1 MSETVLVAILSL
13 VGTFGGSLLGII
25 AANKLMN
32 YRLNKVEECNKHQD
46 EHLEEHNKRIFIV
59 EGQVV
64 ELQHDVKDI
73 KKKLF

>member
-13 VGTFGGSLLGII
+13 VGTFGGSLLGIL

-32 YRLNKVEECNKHQD
+32 YRIGKVEEKDKEQD
-46 EHLEEHNKRIFIV
+46 KSLADHNKRIFIV
-59 EGQVV
+59 EGQVT

-73 KKKLF
+73 KNKLF

>member
-1 MSETVLVAILSL
+1 MSDTVLVAILSL
-13 VGTFGGSLLGII
+13 VGTFGGSLLGIL

-32 YRLNKVEECNKHQD
+32 YRLNKVEEKCSVQD
-46 EHLEEHNKRIFIV
+46 ETLNDHNRRIFIV

-73 KKKLF
+73 KKKLY